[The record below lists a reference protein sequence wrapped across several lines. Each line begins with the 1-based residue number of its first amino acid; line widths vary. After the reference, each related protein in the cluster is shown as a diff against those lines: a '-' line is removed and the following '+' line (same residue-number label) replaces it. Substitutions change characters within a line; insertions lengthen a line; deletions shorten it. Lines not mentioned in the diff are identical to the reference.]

1 MGVHIQEVVGTVQRA
16 PEPGPGHQPGG
27 ARGRGSEPPPLPD
40 DVVRAFFARE
50 AQLAERV
57 RAD

>member
-1 MGVHIQEVVGTVQRA
+1 MGVHIQEVVGTIQRA
-16 PEPGPGHQPGG
+16 PERGAPPSGGH
-27 ARGRGSEPPPLPD
+27 GRGSEHPPLAEEAI
-40 DVVRAFFARE
+40 REFLERE